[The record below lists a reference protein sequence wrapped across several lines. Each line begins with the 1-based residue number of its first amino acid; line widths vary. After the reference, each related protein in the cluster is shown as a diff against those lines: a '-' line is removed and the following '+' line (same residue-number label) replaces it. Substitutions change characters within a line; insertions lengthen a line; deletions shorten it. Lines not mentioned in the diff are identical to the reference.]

1 MKNYLRHQK
10 FPDGIS
16 TKGDK
21 QILEESAISSALQMD
36 NWCTKV
42 TDFWLQT
49 SGVESI

>member
-21 QILEESAISSALQMD
+21 QILEESAISSVLQMD
-36 NWCTKV
+36 N
-42 TDFWLQT
+42 
-49 SGVESI
+49 